1 MTTSTP
7 STPGQIAQSPGVDQ
21 GYTTVHTSFDSY
33 PGIVHMTPDVSEDLG
48 LETKLADRLAIW
60 TA

>member
-1 MTTSTP
+1 MPFSTTIHGNEGS
-7 STPGQIAQSPGVDQ
+7 AK
-21 GYTTVHTSFDSY
+21 HTSLHCY

>member
-1 MTTSTP
+1 MP
-7 STPGQIAQSPGVDQ
+7 SEVGSG
-21 GYTTVHTSFDSY
+21 HTSFNSY
-33 PGIVHMTPDVSEDLG
+33 PGVIHMTPDVGEDLG